1 MIVTTSSRDER
12 LIEKALRFSE
22 TYGIPYRVR
31 GEKSLAY
38 LYETEDPQVFVVN
51 HNRGLSYYEEGKSE
65 AFFHPNMAFHRLRN
79 LRQGGSDMLASVCG
93 LEPGMTFLDGTL
105 GLASDALTAAC
116 VVGDGGQVIGV
127 EKSLPLYILVREGLK
142 FHAEKESELREITG
156 RMELHHADN
165 LDFLRSRPTDS
176 ADIVYFDFMFQRPV
190 TASFGIEMI
199 RGYAVYDVL
208 TDGHSAE
215 AARVARERVIVKT
228 DLHGCRAL
236 LEKGFVCRKQ
246 MSGMCFIWGW
256 NSKNS

>member
-1 MIVTTSSRDER
+1 MIVTTSSKDER

-79 LRQGGSDMLASVCG
+79 LRQGGSDMLAVVCG

-105 GLASDALTAAC
+105 GLASDAMTAAS
-116 VVGDGGQVIGV
+116 VVGEHGRVIGV
-127 EKSLPLYILVREGLK
+127 EKSLPLYILVREGLA
-142 FHAEKESELREITG
+142 FHAEKEPEMREISA

-165 LDFLRSRPTDS
+165 LDFLRTCAVDGV
-176 ADIVYFDFMFQRPV
+176 DIVYFDFMFHRPIS
-190 TASFGIEMI
+190 ASFGIEVI
-199 RGYAVYDVL
+199 RDFAVYDVL
-208 TDGHSAE
+208 TDVHIAE
-215 AARVARERVIVKT
+215 ATRVARERVIVKT

-246 MSGMCFIWGW
+246 TSRNVFYMGMG
-256 NSKNS
+256 

>member
-1 MIVTTSSRDER
+1 MIVTTSSKDER

-79 LRQGGSDMLASVCG
+79 LRQGGSDMLAVVCG

-105 GLASDALTAAC
+105 GLASDAMTAAC
-116 VVGDGGQVIGV
+116 VVGEHGRVIGV
-127 EKSLPLYILVREGLK
+127 EKSLPLYILVREGLA
-142 FHAEKESELREITG
+142 FHAEKEPEMRDISA

-165 LDFLRSRPTDS
+165 LDFLRTC
-176 ADIVYFDFMFQRPV
+176 ADGSCDVIYFDFMFHRPV
-190 TASFGIEMI
+190 SGSLGIDVI
-199 RGYAVYDVL
+199 RNYAAYDVI
-208 TDGHSAE
+208 TPEHIAE
-215 AARVARERVIVKT
+215 AVRAARSRVVVKT
-228 DLHGCRAL
+228 DRRGHRTLA
-236 LEKGFVCRKQ
+236 EMGFDCLKETSRGDFCYMGYNK
-246 MSGMCFIWGW
+246 
-256 NSKNS
+256 